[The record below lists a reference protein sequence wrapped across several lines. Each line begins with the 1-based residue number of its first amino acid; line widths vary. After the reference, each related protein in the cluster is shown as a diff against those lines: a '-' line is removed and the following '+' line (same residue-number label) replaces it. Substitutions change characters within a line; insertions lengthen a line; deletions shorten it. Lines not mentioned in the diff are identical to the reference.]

1 MPTILGA
8 NTLSSGYD
16 VDNSLRFNSGDSARL
31 TRTQTSGDRNKA
43 TLSAWVKRSKLGANQ
58 GIFGIHGASSDAG
71 QIEIRFQSS
80 GEGFHISGHAS
91 NWRRTSRAFRDIS
104 AWYHLVVAFDTT
116 LSTAGDRVKVYVN
129 GVQETAFAASENP
142 DEDEDLPF
150 GLNNATCSVGSN
162 FNAGSAGEFFGGYLA
177 EVVLIDGQQLDPT
190 SFGEFDEDSPTIWKP
205 KDVSGLTFGNNGFYL
220 QFKQSGTSQNSSG
233 LGADT
238 SGNDNHFATSGL
250 ASTDQSTDTCTNNF
264 ATVNL
269 LDNAASQISSLVEG
283 NLKVTVNNSNSQGA
297 GVTGTLP
304 LTGGKWYYEVKLTDR
319 ASDSGHGF
327 GITDRVAASNSLLQR
342 IGRGTNDFTLSES
355 DGTIGTNNTF
365 NTAYGNQI
373 DEGDVVGV
381 YIDLDNNKIYFSE
394 DGTLQ
399 NSTGASITAVSSTA
413 GGFYLP
419 VVGSNMG
426 GGSPVY
432 EFNFGGAQSFSISSA
447 VSDDNGYGNF
457 EYSPNITGDGSAKK
471 FYAICTKNIAEF
483 G

>member
-1 MPTILGA
+1 M
-8 NTLSSGYD
+8 
-16 VDNSLRFNSGDSARL
+16 
-31 TRTQTSGDRNKA
+31 
-43 TLSAWVKRSKLGANQ
+43 
-58 GIFGIHGASSDAG
+58 
-71 QIEIRFQSS
+71 
-80 GEGFHISGHAS
+80 
-91 NWRRTSRAFRDIS
+91 
-104 AWYHLVVAFDTT
+104 
-116 LSTAGDRVKVYVN
+116 
-129 GVQETAFAASENP
+129 
-142 DEDEDLPF
+142 
-150 GLNNATCSVGSN
+150 
-162 FNAGSAGEFFGGYLA
+162 
-177 EVVLIDGQQLDPT
+177 
-190 SFGEFDEDSPTIWKP
+190 
-205 KDVSGLTFGNNGFYL
+205 
-220 QFKQSGTSQNSSG
+220 
-233 LGADT
+233 
-238 SGNDNHFATSGL
+238 

-342 IGRGTNDFTLSES
+342 IGRGTNDFTLSEI